1 MRKKLITKTYLR
13 DVDKYILKI
22 WFDNDEFFVAS
33 KKIKFMENPFVIS
46 SGGCLMDNN
55 YSIIEVIPKN
65 ENYAMRVYFDENN
78 NILQYYFDVSLKN
91 GVDEETKVPFY
102 DDLFVD
108 ITVTDGKIEV
118 LDEDELDDALNSKII
133 SKADYDLAI
142 QTRDKL
148 LSELQNGT
156 NEYFNMNLKRF
167 LLWSI

>member
-46 SGGCLMDNN
+46 SGKCLMDNN

>member
-46 SGGCLMDNN
+46 SGECLMDNN

>member
-1 MRKKLITKTYLR
+1 
-13 DVDKYILKI
+13 
-22 WFDNDEFFVAS
+22 
-33 KKIKFMENPFVIS
+33 
-46 SGGCLMDNN
+46 MDNN